1 MKKQTLFFVIALLM
15 GLFLL
20 SACAADATPEPESA
34 APTAEPAPAD
44 TGAQADDDPDP
55 EPYPAAEDAS
65 ADQPAP
71 SESDTA
77 AYPPPTGDSAAV
89 VADADPY
96 PAPDAAGM
104 RTFVIDPAA
113 SEASYTVEEEFLSG
127 AVDNLG
133 KILGD
138 FTAIGTTTEVAGQ
151 LTLSVEGAPAVAGGD
166 FTVNIQSLSSDD
178 DRRDKRIRERY
189 LESDTYP
196 VAAFTITSVDGMPGT
211 YEEGAE
217 ITFTMTGDLT
227 IREETKSVTFDVTAT
242 LNGDTLTGVATAQI
256 LMTDYGFDPP
266 SIAGFLEAS
275 DEVLITITFTAKEG
289 TP

>member
-55 EPYPAAEDAS
+55 
-65 ADQPAP
+65 

-89 VADADPY
+89 VASSEGDADPY

-127 AVDNLG
+127 AVDKLG

-166 FTVNIQSLSSDD
+166 FTVDIQSLSSDD